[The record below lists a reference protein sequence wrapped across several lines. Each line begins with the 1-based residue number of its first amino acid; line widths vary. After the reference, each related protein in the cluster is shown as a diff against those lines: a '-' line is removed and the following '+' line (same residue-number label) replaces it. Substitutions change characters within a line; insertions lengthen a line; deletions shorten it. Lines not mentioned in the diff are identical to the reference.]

1 MQSRMRHPT
10 PVRGATPDLP
20 ISVAFDRHRGKLS
33 DRSAAPATGQ
43 GGPAGHSRRHRSEQ
57 SRTPRQK
64 GATMAQQPNG
74 DQTIRNVALVGPGG
88 TGKTTLMESL
98 LFVTGAIHRK
108 GKTTDGN
115 TVGDAS
121 AEARARQMST
131 ELSAASFSHEGHR
144 FTILDCPGS
153 VEFTA
158 EAKAALLGVDLAVV
172 VVEPVA
178 ERMNAVAPLLQMLD
192 AASLPHVV
200 FINKM
205 DRSEVRFRDLLDALR
220 RISARPVV
228 PHQYAIGR
236 GEDLVG
242 YIDLVTEE
250 AYAYH
255 DGGPSDRI
263 DLPEDY
269 REREQAARAEMLETL
284 ADFDDDLMEKL
295 LEDQEPS
302 TDEILKDLQKT
313 LKADQVVPVF
323 MGVAEKD
330 MGVRRFLEA
339 LEREA
344 PDPAVRAEALGIDEN
359 GPTIVQILKNYHQPH
374 AGKLSLARVWAGS
387 VKDGMQ
393 LGGMR
398 VGGVYR
404 LMGHTQES
412 LGEARAGDI
421 VALARMDEARPG
433 AVLTNGTAQPDAA
446 LPALDTGQPMFA
458 FAVQAANRNDEVK
471 LSSSFQKLC
480 DEDPSL
486 ALEPDPDNHQ
496 TLLWGQG
503 EIHLKVALDRLK
515 NKYHVEVTPHTPRT
529 GYKETIRKGASAHGR
544 HKKQSGGHGQFGD
557 VKIDIRPLE
566 RGEGFAFDNKIVG
579 GAVPKQYIPAVE
591 AGAREYMVKGP
602 LGFPVVD
609 VGVTLTDG
617 QFHTVDSNELSFKM
631 ATALALKEGLP
642 NCNPVLLEPILA
654 VTISVPSDAT
664 SKALQLISQKRGQI
678 LGYEAKIGW
687 PGWDEIKAHLP
698 QNETHDLI
706 VSLRSMSQGTG
717 FFTWTYD
724 HLQEVPPKLA
734 ETLAA
739 QAA

>member
-1 MQSRMRHPT
+1 M
-10 PVRGATPDLP
+10 
-20 ISVAFDRHRGKLS
+20 
-33 DRSAAPATGQ
+33 AA
-43 GGPAGHSRRHRSEQ
+43 EQ
-57 SRTPRQK
+57 Q
-64 GATMAQQPNG
+64 
-74 DQTIRNVALVGPGG
+74 IRNVALVGPGG
-88 TGKTTLMESL
+88 TGKTTLLESL
-98 LFVTGAIHRK
+98 LFVTGAIPRK
-108 GKTTDGN
+108 GRTADGN

-131 ELSAASFSHEGHR
+131 EISAASFAHAGHR

-153 VEFTA
+153 VEFAA

-172 VVEPVA
+172 VVEPVV
-178 ERMNAVAPLLQMLD
+178 ERMSAVAPLLHMLD
-192 AASLPHVV
+192 EANLPHVV

-205 DRSEVRFRDLLDALR
+205 DRSEVRYRDLLDAIR
-220 RISARPVV
+220 QVSARPVV

-255 DGGPSDRI
+255 EGAPSDRI

-269 REREQAARAEMLETL
+269 REREQAARSEMLETL

-295 LEDQEPS
+295 LEDQEPTS
-302 TDEILKDLQKT
+302 EEIVRDLQKT

-330 MGVRRFLEA
+330 MGLRRFLEA
-339 LEREA
+339 LETEA
-344 PDPAVRAEALGIDEN
+344 PDPAERAGALGIDPA
-359 GPTIVQILKNYHQPH
+359 GPTTVQILKNYHQPH
-374 AGKLSLARVWAGS
+374 AGKLSLARIWAGG

-404 LMGHTQES
+404 LIGAQQES
-412 LGEARAGDI
+412 LGEARAGEI

-433 AVLTNGTAQPDAA
+433 AILTNGGNQPDAA
-446 LPALDTGQPMFA
+446 FPALDTGQPMFA
-458 FAVQAANRNDEVK
+458 MAVQAANRNDEVK
-471 LSSSFQKLC
+471 LSAAFQKLC

-486 ALEPDPDNHQ
+486 ALESDPDNHQ

-503 EIHLKVALDRLK
+503 DMHLKVALDRLK
-515 NKYHVEVTPHTPRT
+515 TKYNVEVTPHAPRT

-557 VKIDIRPLE
+557 VKIEIRPLE
-566 RGEGFAFDNKIVG
+566 RGQGFAFDNKIVG

-591 AGAREYMVKGP
+591 AGAREYMAKGP

-654 VTISVPSDAT
+654 VTISIPTDAT
-664 SKALQLISQKRGQI
+664 AKALQLVSQKRGQI
-678 LGYEAKIGW
+678 LGYEAKLGW

-717 FFTWTYD
+717 FYTWTYD

-734 ETLAA
+734 ETIAA
-739 QAA
+739 QAKQEAA

>member
-1 MQSRMRHPT
+1 M
-10 PVRGATPDLP
+10 
-20 ISVAFDRHRGKLS
+20 
-33 DRSAAPATGQ
+33 AA
-43 GGPAGHSRRHRSEQ
+43 EQ
-57 SRTPRQK
+57 Q
-64 GATMAQQPNG
+64 
-74 DQTIRNVALVGPGG
+74 IRNVAIVGPGG
-88 TGKTTLMESL
+88 TGKTTLLESL
-98 LFVTGAIHRK
+98 LFVTGAIPRK

-115 TVGDAS
+115 TVGDPS

-131 ELSAASFSHEGHR
+131 EVSVASFAHGDHR
-144 FTILDCPGS
+144 VTLLDCPGS
-153 VEFTA
+153 VEFAA

-172 VVEPVA
+172 VVEPVV
-178 ERMNAVAPLLQMLD
+178 ERMSAVAPLLHMLD
-192 AASLPHVV
+192 EADLPHVV

-205 DRSEVRFRDLLDALR
+205 DRSEVRYRDLLDAIR
-220 RISARPVV
+220 QVSARPVV

-255 DGGPSDRI
+255 DGAPSDRI

-269 REREQAARAEMLETL
+269 LEREQAARAEMLETL

-295 LEDQEPS
+295 LEDQQPS

-344 PDPAVRAEALGIDEN
+344 PDPAVRAEFHGIDQA
-359 GPTIVQILKNYHQPH
+359 GPTTVQILKNYHQPH

-404 LMGHTQES
+404 LMGAQQES
-412 LGEARAGDI
+412 LGEAQAGEI
-421 VALARMDEARPG
+421 VALARMDDARPG
-433 AVLTNGTAQPDAA
+433 AVLTNGAAQGDAA
-446 LPALDTGQPMFA
+446 LPVLDTGQPMFA
-458 FAVQAANRNDEVK
+458 MAVQAANRNDEVK
-471 LSSSFQKLC
+471 LSAAFQKLC

-486 ALEPDPDNHQ
+486 ALESDPDNHQ

-503 EIHLKVALDRLK
+503 DMHLKVALDRLR

-529 GYKETIRKGASAHGR
+529 GYKETIRKGAAAHGR

-557 VKIDIRPLE
+557 VKIEIRPLE

-591 AGAREYMVKGP
+591 AGARDYMAKGP

-609 VGVTLTDG
+609 VGITLTDG

-654 VTISVPSDAT
+654 VTISIPTDSTA
-664 SKALQLISQKRGQI
+664 KALQLVSQKRGQI
-678 LGYEAKIGW
+678 LGYEAKLGW

-717 FFTWTYD
+717 FYTWTYD

-739 QAA
+739 QAREEAA